1 MPSQLLS
8 QFVKRLRRAAAAAR
22 MFWHEVE
29 IDVASDAATRATCTE
44 DRRHYLRRLVTQ
56 RGKLSMARADYQA
69 TFAPGERRTWSDA

>member
-1 MPSQLLS
+1 MPCKPFPLLAN
-8 QFVKRLRRAAAAAR
+8 RLRRAAAAVR

-29 IDVASDAATRATCTE
+29 IDVASDAATRATCTQ

-69 TFAPGERRTWSDA
+69 TFAPGERRTWGDA